1 MKLSDMAMTNDDG
14 IALDLSIVFILFLLP
29 NLILIC
35 LTILNACILYLSKT
49 YPQLNHCLGKLA
61 NFFANG
67 ALDRII
73 GNVVKRIEI
82 QKRQHLNQ
90 ILVTQPSRVNLRAD
104 PLIFKRSPSSNSSNS
119 IVTKEYD
126 ANYLL
131 LVPFQ
136 LDLLLTVLVYKI
148 LTRDVYFE
156 TCQTYLTTY
165 HNRPDQVVCWLKNI
179 NRNVSNSSENTTL
192 VQYCLNQ
199 TITLINYEHNDV
211 ICAQYVF
218 KLINIIDTVTNIFAW
233 HQAIVFTVTKSIV
246 FCYWYQ
252 QHLCKFSCWLSLFKY
267 ERRIIV
273 SAVFGLILAIYII
286 IFIVLL
292 PLHFINVERQRIDLT
307 RHLAYACSKFLVGIV
322 VHVNIYTLYQWQT
335 LVVQKQRKLSIQR
348 RRYSVV
354 NRPNAISSSIPASDQ
369 DSAVNNGHQITSM

>member
-1 MKLSDMAMTNDDG
+1 MKIPDMSITNDDG

-29 NLILIC
+29 NIILIC
-35 LTILNACILYLSKT
+35 LTILNTCILYLSKT
-49 YPQLNHCLGKLA
+49 HPQLNHCLGKLA

-73 GNVVKRIEI
+73 RNVVKRTEI

-90 ILVTQPSRVNLRAD
+90 KPVTQPSSVNLRAD

-179 NRNVSNSSENTTL
+179 NRNVSNSSGNTTL

-211 ICAQYVF
+211 ICTQYVF

-252 QHLCKFSCWLSLFKY
+252 QHLCKLSCWLNLFKY

-273 SAVFGLILAIYII
+273 LAAFGLILAIYII
-286 IFIVLL
+286 IFVVLL
-292 PLHFINVERQRIDLT
+292 PIYFIDAERQRVDLT

-322 VHVNIYTLYQWQT
+322 VHVNIYTFYQWQT
-335 LVVQKQRKLSIQR
+335 LVVQKQRKLSIR
-348 RRYSVV
+348 KGGDFVV
-354 NRPNAISSSIPASDQ
+354 NQLHAVPSSIPVSDQ
-369 DSAVNNGHQITSM
+369 DSAVINRHQITSI